1 MLRTIRFVVIPGC
14 LLIAACQTSPT
25 DPAPAAAKT
34 APTPPYTTT
43 ASIKDIMQH
52 IVDPAGDLVWDSVS
66 TVVDSK
72 GVHET
77 IPRTDED
84 WSKARGGAITL
95 IEASNLLMIPGRHV
109 AKAGEKSEAPG
120 VELEPSEME
129 ALIVKDLPSFYKRAG
144 ALHDVATKTLQI
156 IDAKDVKALSE
167 VGEELDKACENCH
180 RQYWYPN
187 EPVQPLTNE
196 PDPKPTPDKSAP
208 GKPASDSKP
217 TDSKQ
222 AK

>member
-1 MLRTIRFVVIPGC
+1 VILRTIRVIIVPAC
-14 LLIAACQTSPT
+14 LLIAACQARQA
-25 DPAPAAAKT
+25 DPAPAAA
-34 APTPPYTTT
+34 APPAPPYTTT

-52 IVDPAGDLVWDSVS
+52 IVDPAGDLVWESVS
-66 TVVDSK
+66 VVVDTK

-84 WSKARGGAITL
+84 WAKARGGAITL

-156 IDAKDVKALSE
+156 IDAKDVKALYE

-196 PDPKPTPDKSAP
+196 PDPKPADPKSAAP
-208 GKPASDSKP
+208 KP
-217 TDSKQ
+217 TDLKPT
-222 AK
+222 K

>member
-1 MLRTIRFVVIPGC
+1 VILRTIRIVIIPAC
-14 LLIAACQTSPT
+14 LLVAACQARQA
-25 DPAPAAAKT
+25 DPPAAPAAPPA
-34 APTPPYTTT
+34 PPYTTT

-52 IVDPAGDLVWDSVS
+52 IVDPAGDLVWESVS
-66 TVVDSK
+66 VVVDTK

-77 IPRTDED
+77 IPKTDED
-84 WSKARGGAITL
+84 WAKARGGAITL

-109 AKAGEKSEAPG
+109 AKPGEKSEAPG

-156 IDAKDVKALSE
+156 IDAKDVKALYE

-196 PDPKPTPDKSAP
+196 PDPKPADPKSAAP
-208 GKPASDSKP
+208 KP
-217 TDSKQ
+217 TDLKPT
-222 AK
+222 K

>member
-1 MLRTIRFVVIPGC
+1 
-14 LLIAACQTSPT
+14 
-25 DPAPAAAKT
+25 
-34 APTPPYTTT
+34 
-43 ASIKDIMQH
+43 
-52 IVDPAGDLVWDSVS
+52 VWESVS
-66 TVVDSK
+66 VVVDTK

-84 WSKARGGAITL
+84 WAKARGGAITL

-156 IDAKDVKALSE
+156 IDAKDVKALYE

-196 PDPKPTPDKSAP
+196 PDPKPADPKSAAP
-208 GKPASDSKP
+208 KP
-217 TDSKQ
+217 TDPKPTDL
-222 AK
+222 KPTK